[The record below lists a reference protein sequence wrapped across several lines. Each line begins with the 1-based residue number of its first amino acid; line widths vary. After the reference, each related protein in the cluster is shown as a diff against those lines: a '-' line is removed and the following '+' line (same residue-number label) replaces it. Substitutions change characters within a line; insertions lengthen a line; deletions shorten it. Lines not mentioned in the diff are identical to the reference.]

1 MNVKIDNTSLKSY
14 VYNEIKQMIYAGKF
28 PLDQKINKAELA
40 EHFNSSLTP
49 INDALNRLV
58 GEKFLTL
65 ESRKGYF
72 VREFSVE
79 EMIEFFEIRAGI
91 EGMAIRLCAEKLTD
105 EGIGRITSF
114 FQGYDFPLSQEEESR
129 YRQEDN
135 HFHSLIVDLA
145 NNIYISDIMNSLGVL
160 AKSYQKGLLRD
171 PEETYPEHH
180 QIMEAL
186 LRRDGD
192 LAQSLMIQH
201 HLATRNHLKKL
212 KRM

>member
-79 EMIEFFEIRAGI
+79 EMIEFCDGINSEIG
-91 EGMAIRLCAEKLTD
+91 GDTSSIREVGSMQTEWKDLRED
-105 EGIGRITSF
+105 VV
-114 FQGYDFPLSQEEESR
+114 EESLPNEKILSNVHGER
-129 YRQEDN
+129 GY
-135 HFHSLIVDLA
+135 FAV
-145 NNIYISDIMNSLGVL
+145 
-160 AKSYQKGLLRD
+160 
-171 PEETYPEHH
+171 
-180 QIMEAL
+180 
-186 LRRDGD
+186 
-192 LAQSLMIQH
+192 
-201 HLATRNHLKKL
+201 
-212 KRM
+212 KRVVK